1 MQSSGACSVGSWR
14 LLLGPGSA
22 EVFPGR
28 CVTRCRCS
36 QEDFLSGPAKLIRLV
51 GARWR
56 LQDED
61 TVKIQRK
68 NEGYVLVTV
77 ALSLV
82 VLLGFGGFAVDLG
95 MLYSA
100 RGAAQRAADAA
111 ALAGALSFVVTPL
124 DPQPQTAIDRA
135 VRVATNNTIY
145 DSAIQPG
152 DLTVPVDIPNRRVT
166 VQLTYSQPTYL
177 ARVLGINTLDISVR
191 ADAEASPVGTGST
204 CAKPFFI
211 PNTVLAGTD
220 PCNACGIGTELLIAG
235 GAATPFALTQ
245 IGQQFNIRPTQPQ
258 NALAPGQFYSIDI
271 GGAGAANYRDN
282 IGYCAPLSVY
292 CQQSY
297 EVESGN
303 MVGPTKQGVLD
314 LIGPNPDLYIS
325 PGRYSSNGY
334 ITDTSRSLIV
344 APVWDVCAAPDY
356 QCPGNDFPPGG
367 NTMISMSGFAILFI
381 EGVQGSDVVAR
392 LIGVTGCV
400 SGAGGGGGGSG
411 SGPAPPETGPFG
423 VPVRLVRPPV
433 QAP

>member
-1 MQSSGACSVGSWR
+1 M
-14 LLLGPGSA
+14 
-22 EVFPGR
+22 
-28 CVTRCRCS
+28 
-36 QEDFLSGPAKLIRLV
+36 
-51 GARWR
+51 
-56 LQDED
+56 
-61 TVKIQRK
+61 KIQRK

-135 VRVATNNTIY
+135 MRVATSNTIY
-145 DSAIQPG
+145 NTTIQAA
-152 DLTVPVDIPNRRVT
+152 DLTVPVDVPNRRVT
-166 VQLTYSQPTYL
+166 VQLNYSQPTYL

-204 CAKPFFI
+204 CAKPFFV
-211 PNTVLAGTD
+211 PNTILAGTD
-220 PCNACGIGTELLIAG
+220 PCDACGTGTGLLIDG
-235 GAATPFALTQ
+235 GVATDFALTQ
-245 IGQQFNIRPTQPQ
+245 IGQQFNARPTSPQ
-258 NALAPGQFYSIDI
+258 NTLAPGQFYSIEI
-271 GGAGAANYRDN
+271 GAPGASNYREN

-334 ITDTSRSLIV
+334 TTDTSRSLIV
-344 APVWDVCAAPDY
+344 APIWDVCSSPDY
-356 QCPGNDFPPGG
+356 QCPQNKFPSGG
-367 NTMISMSGFAILFI
+367 STMISASGFAILFI

-392 LIGVTGCV
+392 LMGVSGCV

-423 VPVRLVRPPV
+423 VPVRLVRP
-433 QAP
+433 AAEEGGS